1 MSSSTQRR
9 FVVFAVLLA
18 LGLLAG
24 WIFRSRT
31 ADPAKSPPT
40 TATAPSA
47 PAVPRDATPAVA
59 SRAESVLADAGD
71 SRVALEA
78 AGKLRDPRQRALEF
92 GRRLEAWIAQ
102 DPEAALVYVRNLA
115 PSAEHTQGLLMVLGA
130 LGRTD
135 PDRTLALAAELVSTR
150 EQRAIYSSIFAQL
163 AAADPAAAARKL
175 DSVPSGESRNQA
187 LRALAD
193 GWAATDVAAALA
205 WAQQLGGTDLAP
217 AMEAVLATVAQ
228 QDPLRAID
236 LARHTLSG
244 AAYERTVTA
253 ALQTLL
259 RTDPRE
265 AGAFVNAL
273 APGAAQTQTA
283 LAVARALA
291 TQNPAEALAWT
302 KTLPSDQLQALAL
315 NNVLDL
321 WTARDPAAA
330 GAYVAQMESGGA
342 QDSAAE
348 YLARL
353 LATANPAHAIAWA
366 QALPGANARDRALV
380 SIASTW
386 AQTEPAAAARWA
398 GTMPASELR
407 TEALHG
413 ALSYWL
419 LQDNRGA
426 QEFVFSLTGETQTS
440 AATFVAP
447 RLAQKDPVA
456 AIAWTQTLPQG
467 EAREAALGAA
477 YSRWLSNAPAAAR
490 TWLTTANLPPATKA
504 KLMGPPPQ

>member
-9 FVVFAVLLA
+9 FAAFVGLIA

-24 WIFRSRT
+24 WYFRSHI
-31 ADPAKSPPT
+31 ASPARSAPS
-40 TATAPSA
+40 ATAPSKA
-47 PAVPRDATPAVA
+47 TVSREATPAVA
-59 SRAESVLADAGD
+59 VPAANAFADA
-71 SRVALEA
+71 SEPHMALDTARE
-78 AGKLRDPRQRALEF
+78 LRDPRQRSLEF

-102 DPEAALVYVRNLA
+102 DPEAALAYVRHLA

-135 PDRTLALAAELVSTR
+135 PDRTLALAGELVSTR
-150 EQRAIYSSIFAQL
+150 EQRAIYSSLFAQL
-163 AAADPAAAARKL
+163 AAADPAGAARKIDL
-175 DSVPSGESRNQA
+175 VPAGDSRNNA

-193 GWAATDVAAALA
+193 GWAATDVTAALA

-228 QDPLRAID
+228 KDPLQAID
-236 LARHTLSG
+236 LARHTLMG
-244 AAYERTVTA
+244 AAYERTVTT

-259 RTDPRE
+259 RTDPQE

-291 TQNPAEALAWT
+291 TQNPAEALAWS
-302 KTLPSDQLQALAL
+302 KTLPSDQLQTLAL

-321 WTARDPAAA
+321 WTAKDPAAA
-330 GAYVAQMESGGA
+330 GVYVAQMETGA
-342 QDSAAE
+342 AQEAAAE
-348 YLARL
+348 YVARL
-353 LATANPAHAIAWA
+353 LAAANPTNAIAWA
-366 QALPGANARDRALV
+366 QSLSGATARDRALV

-386 AQTEPAAAARWA
+386 AQTDPAAAARWA
-398 GTMPASELR
+398 GAMSASELR

-413 ALSYWL
+413 ALSYWVI
-419 LQDNRGA
+419 QDSRGA
-426 QEFVFSLTGETQTS
+426 QEFVFRLAGETQTS

-467 EAREAALGAA
+467 EAREAALVAA
-477 YSRWLSNAPAAAR
+477 YLRWLSNAPAAAR
-490 TWLTTANLPPATKA
+490 TWLSTANLPPATKA
-504 KLMGPPPQ
+504 RLMGPPAR